1 MYNKKMA
8 SYFPPRAS
16 PSSSVRSASDID
28 TVLSTTKSSEVSD
41 SLSPRSPT
49 LLSQRA
55 TMKSSEVSDS
65 LSPRLSPRSPTLLS
79 QRAAMKSSEV
89 SRSISPRS
97 PTLLSQRG
105 DTVRRVGKKMIH
117 DKIKSN
123 DWNLVLDDV
132 LKHIKKHG
140 VTTKLIKSLHEH
152 DWETVHHVLKRALII
167 SSVRWEVR
175 HVMAVFVLLDHV
187 KSKFGSEVEE
197 VKNEL
202 KKKVRELIQ
211 DEKALEELREHLL

>member
-1 MYNKKMA
+1 MA

-16 PSSSVRSASDID
+16 LTPSSSVRSASDID
-28 TVLSTTKSSEVSD
+28 TVLSSKSSEVS
-41 SLSPRSPT
+41 
-49 LLSQRA
+49 
-55 TMKSSEVSDS
+55 ES

-79 QRAAMKSSEV
+79 QRASE
-89 SRSISPRS
+89 SLLPRLSPRP

-105 DTVRRVGKKMIH
+105 MANTVRRVGKKMIH

-167 SSVRWEVR
+167 SAVRWEVR

-187 KSKFGSEVEE
+187 KTKFGSEVEE